1 MTDTA
6 HRSPTSTPTG
16 ADPTLDVRPIAGH
29 IGAEIHGV
37 DIAQALDDATVAA
50 IRAAL
55 LRFRVV
61 FFRDQRLDHPSQ
73 IAFARRFGDLTYA
86 HPHDEEPPDGFPEI
100 YTVDTRRFEARY
112 GKDSREARALSS
124 RQRDRQYPHWHS
136 DVTPAINPPWA
147 SILRAEVVPDVGGDT
162 TWTSLVSAYE
172 ALSPPLQRFAEG
184 LRAEHRY
191 GVGYGANSPAARKR
205 FEDNPLVAHHP
216 VVRVHPETGEK
227 ALYVTPG
234 FTSHILDVHPDESRR
249 LLDLFFHELGQPEHT
264 VRFRWRPGDVAF
276 WDNRSTAHQAPRD
289 LDDDVVERVLH
300 RVTFIGDVPVGP
312 DGRESDLVAGRRFEA
327 DAAIATG

>member
-1 MTDTA
+1 MTPN
-6 HRSPTSTPTG
+6 H
-16 ADPTLDVRPIAGH
+16 TLDVRPIAGR
-29 IGAEIHGV
+29 IGAEIRGV
-37 DIAQALDDATVAA
+37 DIAQPLDDATVAA

-55 LRFRVV
+55 LDHRVV
-61 FFRDQRLDHPSQ
+61 FFRDQRLDHRSQ

-112 GKDSREARALSS
+112 GKDSREARTLAS
-124 RQRDRQYPHWHS
+124 RLRDRQYPHWHS

-147 SILRAEVVPDVGGDT
+147 SILRAEIVPDAGGDT

-172 ALSPPLQRFAEG
+172 ALSPPLQRLAEG

-191 GVGYGANSPAARKR
+191 GVGYGANSAAARKR
-205 FEDNPLVAHHP
+205 FEENPLVAHHP

-234 FTSHILDVHPDESRR
+234 FTSHILDVSPDESRR

-289 LDDDVVERVLH
+289 VDDDVERVLH

-312 DGRESDLVAGRRFEA
+312 DGRESDLVAGRPFEA
-327 DAAIATG
+327 DAAIASATATATG